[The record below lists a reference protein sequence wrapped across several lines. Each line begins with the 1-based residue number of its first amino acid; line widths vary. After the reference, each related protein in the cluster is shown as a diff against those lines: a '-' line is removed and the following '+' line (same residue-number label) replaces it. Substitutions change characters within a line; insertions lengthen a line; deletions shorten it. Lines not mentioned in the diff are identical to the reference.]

1 MLTVIAAIAVVAFI
15 AAIVIG
21 SLLNTRPKT

>member
-1 MLTVIAAIAVVAFI
+1 MTLLITAMAVLV

-21 SLLNTRPKT
+21 SLINSTTGASK

>member
-1 MLTVIAAIAVVAFI
+1 MSFAAIAVVAFI

-21 SLLNTRPKT
+21 SLIDIKEQPK